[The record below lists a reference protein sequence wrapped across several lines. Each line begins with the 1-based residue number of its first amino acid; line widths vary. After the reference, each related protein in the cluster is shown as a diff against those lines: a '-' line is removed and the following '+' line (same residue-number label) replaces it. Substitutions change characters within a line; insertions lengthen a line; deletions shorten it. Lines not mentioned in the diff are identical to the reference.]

1 MARSPFRAFPPGEPV
16 VEDDVPSPEN
26 ALAWRRRI
34 AAQGAGSNVFDSF
47 DADIARLVVTHGYWI
62 VAVVAG
68 LENMGVPVPGE
79 TVLIAAAIYAG
90 ATGNLDIGL
99 VIAAA
104 TVGAII
110 GDNLGFWLGR
120 HLGFR
125 LLHRYGRFVGR
136 TEGKIKLGQYLFLR
150 HGGKVVFFGRFVTIL
165 RVLAALLAG
174 ANGMPWPRFLVANA
188 AGAVV
193 WAAVFG
199 LGAYVLGSEIHHFK
213 GPLGIAGAIL
223 AVLALGTGFV
233 FLRRNEARL
242 QAEAERAL
250 PGPLRRPGRSWGFPA
265 NRRAP

>member
-1 MARSPFRAFPPGEPV
+1 MFHAFEA
-16 VEDDVPSPEN
+16 E
-26 ALAWRRRI
+26 
-34 AAQGAGSNVFDSF
+34 
-47 DADIARLVVTHGYWI
+47 IARLVAAHGYWI

-99 VIAAA
+99 VVAAA
-104 TVGAII
+104 TVGAIV

-125 LLHRYGRFVGR
+125 LLRRYGRFVGL
-136 TEGKIKLGQYLFLR
+136 TDGKIKLGQYLFLR
-150 HGGKVVFFGRFVTIL
+150 HGGKVVFIGRFVTVL

-193 WAAVFG
+193 WAGAFG
-199 LGAYVLGSEIHHFK
+199 LGAYLLGSEIHHIK
-213 GPLGIAGAIL
+213 GPLGIAGAVL
-223 AVLALGTGFV
+223 AVLAIGTGFV

-242 QAEAERAL
+242 LAEAERAL
-250 PGPLRRPGRSWGFPA
+250 PGPLRRPGRP
-265 NRRAP
+265 